1 MLILRELSLRRCN
14 VFFVVLM
21 IILGC
26 GGITDFSHVEMLIN
40 RVDTFLILLLVVL

>member
-1 MLILRELSLRRCN
+1 MLL
-14 VFFVVLM
+14 
-21 IILGC
+21 IILSG